1 MCRIRVSMLVALPV
15 ALSACALTP
24 GGDRPE
30 FKASVHHMIQA
41 QTYAPDDEVAPT
53 RGDRTAAAMEA
64 HRTDVGNPARF
75 GRGQMG
81 FD

>member
-1 MCRIRVSMLVALPV
+1 MCRIRVSMLVALSV

-24 GGDRPE
+24 GGERPE

-41 QTYAPDDEVAPT
+41 QTYSPDDEVAPT
-53 RGDRTAAAMEA
+53 RGDPAAAAVEA
-64 HRTDVGNPARF
+64 GRTDVGNRGRF
-75 GRGQMG
+75 GRGQLG